1 MKPIPSSEVKPVN
14 RTRGLVLVEVIV
26 AAVLLLTV
34 LGVTVG
40 TLVRASTTVARS
52 EASAR
57 ATALLNRKLA
67 ELRDADETTL
77 LKMSEAMGTETVERP
92 LAGRLILRWK
102 RRVSPTDDGTKAWT
116 VTYEVEWPAA
126 DGVHHVSATRTI
138 GPAQPLATAAR

>member
-1 MKPIPSSEVKPVN
+1 MKPTPSLEVKPPC
-14 RTRGLVLVEVIV
+14 RTHGLVLVEVIV

-67 ELRDADETTL
+67 ELRNADENTVLAMT
-77 LKMSEAMGTETVERP
+77 EAMGTETVERP

-102 RRVSPTDDGTKAWT
+102 RRVTPTDDGSPVLK

-126 DGVHHVSATRTI
+126 EGVQQVSATRTI
-138 GPAQPLATAAR
+138 SRSHPLATAAR